1 MNEKRLINLNYLN
14 ILEIVGEGAIDLLQ
28 GQLTCD
34 IEKVNSENPILGA
47 ICNVKGRLISS
58 FVLVKPSK
66 KNLKK
71 FWLIG
76 PKLMMQKTQIVLE
89 KYSPF
94 YQVSMS
100 ILEDKELYGAESKTL
115 EELFPE
121 YNHDDN
127 QYVYEE
133 GLILGYLDKKFKL
146 IITNKNNLL
155 LASTEISSDLS
166 DWSLDNFF
174 NKDVEI
180 TEELSEKLTPHEI
193 NYDVT
198 ERVDFEK
205 GCYTGQEI
213 VARMQYRAKNLPR
226 LYLAA
231 GSNDLTE
238 PNMPIKDNSDK
249 RIGTVI
255 KVLNHSNGNYALI
268 SIKVGELEKSYKTS
282 EGRTLLTIN
291 K

>member
-155 LASTEISSDLS
+155 HDSTEISSDLS

-226 LYLAA
+226 LYLAT

-238 PNMPIKDNSDK
+238 ANMPIKDNLDK

-268 SIKVGELEKSYKTS
+268 SIKVDELEKSYKTS

>member
-34 IEKVNSENPILGA
+34 IEKVSSENPILGA

-94 YQVSMS
+94 YQVNMS

-127 QYVYEE
+127 QYVYEG

-226 LYLAA
+226 LYLAR

-238 PNMPIKDNSDK
+238 ANMPIKDNSDK

>member
-1 MNEKRLINLNYLN
+1 MKERRLINLNYLN

-34 IEKVNSENPILGA
+34 IEKVSSENPILGA

-94 YQVSMS
+94 YQVNMS

-127 QYVYEE
+127 QYVYEG

-226 LYLAA
+226 LYLAT

-238 PNMPIKDNSDK
+238 ANMPIKDNSDK

>member
-34 IEKVNSENPILGA
+34 IEKVSSENPILGA

-94 YQVSMS
+94 YQVNMS

-127 QYVYEE
+127 QYVYEG

-226 LYLAA
+226 LYLAT

-238 PNMPIKDNSDK
+238 ANMPIKDNSDK

>member
-34 IEKVNSENPILGA
+34 IEKVSSENPILGA

-94 YQVSMS
+94 YQVNMS

-155 LASTEISSDLS
+155 HDSTEISSDLS

-226 LYLAA
+226 LYLAT

-238 PNMPIKDNSDK
+238 ANMPIKDNSDK

>member
-34 IEKVNSENPILGA
+34 LEKVSSENPILGA

-94 YQVSMS
+94 YQVNMS

-127 QYVYEE
+127 QYVYEG

-226 LYLAA
+226 LYLAT

-238 PNMPIKDNSDK
+238 ANMPIKDNSDK

>member
-34 IEKVNSENPILGA
+34 IEKVSSENPILGA

-127 QYVYEE
+127 QYVYEG

-226 LYLAA
+226 LYLAT

-238 PNMPIKDNSDK
+238 ANMPIKDNSDK